1 MKKLDLLV
9 IKSFQGPLLLTFS
22 IAEFVLLLQFLFKQL
37 DKIIGKGLE
46 TMVILEL
53 LWYIAATLVPMALP
67 LAILLASIMTL
78 GNFGERYELVAM
90 KSSGISL
97 WRILRPLIIYTTL
110 ISGFAF
116 FFSNNYIPIATK
128 KMRTILYEINTKKP
142 TINIRPNEYF
152 SDIDNY
158 VIRVGAKDSKGENL
172 SDIMIFDH
180 SKDMGNI
187 STTYAKR
194 GQMFSQ
200 DNGNTLVFHL
210 YDGYSFDESSDNEN
224 FYKNPLLR
232 LYFSEQIIR
241 FDISNFGYTKTDEDR
256 YSGHY
261 MTMNIVQLQRN
272 IDTMEKDNL
281 AFKNVMIKSVQSKIR
296 INNDTI
302 LQESQI
308 NIQSNFYSKKEGL
321 EDRVKKRIN
330 NKIASRF
337 RTAKGDIEIL
347 KSKNE
352 SDKNLITS
360 HKIEW
365 HRKFTLSLACL
376 ILFFIGAPLGAIIR
390 KGGLGLPVVI
400 SVVSFILYYILSM
413 IGENAAKTSLTSFFG
428 MWLSS
433 FVFFAIGLFLTIKA
447 TSDSAIMSS
456 EGWERIFRKL
466 GLWVKSIINKK
477 Q

>member
-1 MKKLDLLV
+1 
-9 IKSFQGPLLLTFS
+9 
-22 IAEFVLLLQFLFKQL
+22 
-37 DKIIGKGLE
+37 
-46 TMVILEL
+46 
-53 LWYIAATLVPMALP
+53 
-67 LAILLASIMTL
+67 
-78 GNFGERYELVAM
+78 
-90 KSSGISL
+90 
-97 WRILRPLIIYTTL
+97 
-110 ISGFAF
+110 
-116 FFSNNYIPIATK
+116 
-128 KMRTILYEINTKKP
+128 
-142 TINIRPNEYF
+142 
-152 SDIDNY
+152 
-158 VIRVGAKDSKGENL
+158 
-172 SDIMIFDH
+172 
-180 SKDMGNI
+180 MGNI

-261 MTMNIVQLQRN
+261 KTMNIVQLQRN

-281 AFKNVMIKSVQSKIR
+281 AFKNVMIKSVQSKIK

-302 LQESQI
+302 LQESQLD
-308 NIQSNFYSKKEGL
+308 IQSNFYSKKEEL

-433 FVFFAIGLFLTIKA
+433 FVFLAIGLFLTIKA

-477 Q
+477 QQN

>member
-1 MKKLDLLV
+1 M
-9 IKSFQGPLLLTFS
+9 
-22 IAEFVLLLQFLFKQL
+22 
-37 DKIIGKGLE
+37 
-46 TMVILEL
+46 
-53 LWYIAATLVPMALP
+53 
-67 LAILLASIMTL
+67 
-78 GNFGERYELVAM
+78 
-90 KSSGISL
+90 
-97 WRILRPLIIYTTL
+97 
-110 ISGFAF
+110 
-116 FFSNNYIPIATK
+116 
-128 KMRTILYEINTKKP
+128 
-142 TINIRPNEYF
+142 
-152 SDIDNY
+152 
-158 VIRVGAKDSKGENL
+158 
-172 SDIMIFDH
+172 
-180 SKDMGNI
+180 
-187 STTYAKR
+187 
-194 GQMFSQ
+194 
-200 DNGNTLVFHL
+200 
-210 YDGYSFDESSDNEN
+210 
-224 FYKNPLLR
+224 
-232 LYFSEQIIR
+232 
-241 FDISNFGYTKTDEDR
+241 
-256 YSGHY
+256 
-261 MTMNIVQLQRN
+261 
-272 IDTMEKDNL
+272 
-281 AFKNVMIKSVQSKIR
+281 
-296 INNDTI
+296 
-302 LQESQI
+302 QESQLD
-308 NIQSNFYSKKEGL
+308 IQSNFYSKKEEL

-433 FVFFAIGLFLTIKA
+433 FVFLAIGLFLTIKA

-477 Q
+477 QQN